1 MMPPRHALGAL
12 LLEQGHVDEA
22 VSVYRADLGLDD
34 TLVRP
39 SQHPNNIWS
48 LLGYA
53 ECCERLGDSTSFE
66 AIRPEL
72 DKAKQVADSS
82 IDVSCF
88 CRIAH
93 KCCD

>member
-22 VSVYRADLGLDD
+22 TAVYRADLGLDD

-39 SQHPNNIWS
+39 SQHLNNIWS
-48 LLGYA
+48 LVGYA
-53 ECCERLGDSTSFE
+53 ECCEKSGDVKAFE

-72 DKAKQVADSS
+72 EKARMIADIS
-82 IDVSCF
+82 ITVSCF
-88 CRIAH
+88 CRTEH
-93 KCCD
+93 ECCE